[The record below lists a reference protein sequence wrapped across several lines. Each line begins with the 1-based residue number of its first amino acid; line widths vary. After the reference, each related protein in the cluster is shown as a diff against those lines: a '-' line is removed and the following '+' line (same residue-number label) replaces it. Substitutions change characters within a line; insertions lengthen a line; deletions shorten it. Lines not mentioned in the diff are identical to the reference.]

1 MTELHDAPDV
11 DRPPVGD
18 EQGPVDGPDGAD
30 AGATEAR
37 DPDPGAGSA
46 RDHVVAVLGRG
57 LARIGGASWESAVTG
72 LVVAACATFVL
83 VTVHPGLI
91 LTENTP
97 TGGDMGSH
105 VWGPMY
111 LMREVLPQWR
121 LSGWSPDWYAGF
133 PAFQFYMVVPMLAIV
148 VLDVGVR
155 SPLLALSLPA
165 ALVVVGSGWF
175 VPRLHRWRWL
185 LFGVGL
191 ALTLLVV
198 PIPYGIAFKLV
209 AVSGLVGLPV
219 AAWALGRLAGA
230 PFPVPPALALGS
242 LFFIYNIEPTLN
254 SGTGNIIGGNL
265 TSTMAGEFSFSI
277 SLTLGV
283 LYLGFLLR
291 GLRTGRGR
299 ATTAVLLALCGLCH
313 IIPAFYVLGA
323 TALALV
329 IWPGRARLRW
339 FLPIGPVAGL
349 LAAFWV
355 VPFATRHAYVNDM
368 GWERVPHP
376 NSDPSQGYW
385 DYLAPHALWVPIG
398 LAAVGLVV
406 GIVFGRRLAYLLGAL
421 VVLSGLAFVHVPD
434 GRLWNARILPLY
446 YLALFLLAALGVAE
460 VLRAL
465 AVLVSRD
472 PRAPTPW
479 VGVAAALPAVVFV
492 VLFLGGP
499 LATLPGISGVNE
511 KGEATLFADSPI
523 EMTRTYRNPGSFW
536 ARYNFRGLEG
546 QEPVATGAGS
556 DAAVPDGQGG
566 WPEYRDM
573 VATMGALGQDP
584 DHGCGRAFW
593 EFSRERLGSYGT
605 TMAPMMLP
613 YFTDGCIGSMEGLY
627 FESSAT
633 TPYHFLTQCQLSQAG
648 SCSQRDL
655 AYSGFDLER
664 GLDQLELM
672 GVRYYMAVSD
682 TAVTQAAQSDR
693 LTEVAV
699 SGPWHVYELDPEASQ
714 AVVGLAADPVV
725 LEGVEPTQDSWLD
738 PAAAW
743 FQDPTRWN
751 VPFTI
756 EGPDDWPRVT
766 LPEVGDEGDDGTPRR
781 VGDRTLPDF
790 PTEAVREAQVSDI
803 EMGTDTISFAVDE
816 PGTPVLVKA
825 SYFPNWEAT
834 GAEGPYRVSP
844 NLMVVVPTDQQ
855 VTLHYGRTS
864 VDWAGYLLTLLGLAG
879 VVLLWRLGPVAIP
892 EGWVER
898 RRRRRDEARED
909 ARREADARARAEEWL
924 DAPAGER
931 ATAPV
936 DGPTGPAPPVGDAPV
951 PWAGSVVDPTHHD
964 AAPPRD
970 PALDGTSADG
980 PPDDDP
986 RTGEAPAPALRLH
999 RGDLHPGRRRGAGP
1013 AGPGRGAHRG
1023 RGRRGRAHRRGRGQL
1038 LPAPPDHLR
1047 RGPVGALGAAPGG
1060 LRPHRPG
1067 RRCGRRGRAPRP
1079 GRGDRLAVR
1088 PGAGGS
1094 QAPRHRAGVGR
1105 PLRRLPVGPVRGG
1118 PGPAGR
1124 ARPPAPGARRPAPV
1138 GGGAGLPGAGP
1149 HRRGGR
1155 RASAP
1160 SWPPSRRATTCRW
1173 WWSMTARAT
1182 ARPRRPGPPGPT
1194 RSSSSRRTGARG
1206 RRCGPACWWPT
1217 AAPSP
1222 SPTPTSPTRR
1232 PRSPTWPSRWS
1243 PGGTSWSAAGSTPTP
1258 RPSCGPGGCASWV
1271 GG

>member
-1 MTELHDAPDV
+1 MTEVHDVAGVGGTAAPRRGGSDA
-11 DRPPVGD
+11 
-18 EQGPVDGPDGAD
+18 DGSDADGSD
-30 AGATEAR
+30 AHGAVAAPAGGSTGLAAAR
-37 DPDPGAGSA
+37 A
-46 RDHVVAVLGRG
+46 RVATVVRAG

-91 LTENTP
+91 LTDNTP

-133 PAFQFYMVVPMLAIV
+133 PAFQFYMVLPMLAIV

-165 ALVVVGSGWF
+165 ALAVVPLGWF
-175 VPRLHRWRWL
+175 VARLRRWRWA

-191 ALTLLVV
+191 LLTLLVLPV
-198 PIPYGIAFKLV
+198 PYGVAFKLV
-209 AVSGLVGLPV
+209 AVSGLVTLPV

-242 LFFIYNIEPTLN
+242 LFFLYNLEPTLN

-277 SLTLGV
+277 SLTLGL
-283 LYLGFLLR
+283 LYLGFLIR
-291 GLRTGRGR
+291 GLRTGEGR

-368 GWERVPHP
+368 GWERVPHVG
-376 NSDPSQGYW
+376 SDPAQGYW
-385 DYLAPHALWVPIG
+385 DYLAPNALWVPLG

-406 GIVFGRRLAYLLGAL
+406 GVVVGRRLAYLLGAL

-472 PRAPTPW
+472 PRRPTPW

-499 LATLPGISGVNE
+499 LATLPGISGVND
-511 KGEATLFADSPI
+511 KGEATLFAGSPI

-546 QEPVATGAGS
+546 QEPVATGAG
-556 DAAVPDGQGG
+556 AEATVPDGQGG

-573 VATMGALGQDP
+573 VATMAALGQDP

-593 EFSRERLGSYGT
+593 EFERERLGTYGT

-655 AYSGFDLER
+655 AYSGFDLDR

-672 GVRYYMAVSD
+672 GVTYYMAVSD
-682 TAVTQAAQSDR
+682 TAVTQASQSDR

-699 SGPWHVYELDPEASQ
+699 SGPWHVYELDPERSQ
-714 AVVGLAADPVV
+714 QVVGLGAEPVV
-725 LEGVEPTQDSWLD
+725 LEDVEPTQDSWLD

-743 FQDPTRWN
+743 FQDPSRWA
-751 VPFTI
+751 VPFALD
-756 EGPDDWPRVT
+756 GPEDWARVE
-766 LPEVGDEGDDGTPRR
+766 LPEAEEETSSGTPRR
-781 VGDRTLPDF
+781 VGDRTLPDL
-790 PTEAVREAQVSDI
+790 PVDEVREAQVSEV
-803 EMGTDTISFAVDE
+803 EMGTDTISFRVDE

-844 NLMVVVPTDQQ
+844 NLMVVVPTDQE
-855 VTLHYGRTS
+855 VSLHYGRTS
-864 VDWAGYLLTLLGLAG
+864 VDWAGYALTLLGLVG
-879 VVLLWRLGPVAIP
+879 LVVLWRLGPVAVP
-892 EGWVER
+892 EGWVDR
-898 RRRRRDEARED
+898 RRRLRDEDRD
-909 ARREADARARAEEWL
+909 RARREAEARSRAEGWL
-924 DAPAGER
+924 AAPPVAAPGAGTPDDA
-931 ATAPV
+931 
-936 DGPTGPAPPVGDAPV
+936 GPAPPDRDPV
-951 PWAGSVVDPTHHD
+951 PWADRAPWSDGPDGSDGSDPVPGAD
-964 AAPPRD
+964 GAGDAPPGD
-970 PALDGTSADG
+970 D
-980 PPDDDP
+980 PPD
-986 RTGEAPAPALRLH
+986 R
-999 RGDLHPGRRRGAGP
+999 
-1013 AGPGRGAHRG
+1013 
-1023 RGRRGRAHRRGRGQL
+1023 
-1038 LPAPPDHLR
+1038 
-1047 RGPVGALGAAPGG
+1047 
-1060 LRPHRPG
+1060 
-1067 RRCGRRGRAPRP
+1067 
-1079 GRGDRLAVR
+1079 
-1088 PGAGGS
+1088 
-1094 QAPRHRAGVGR
+1094 
-1105 PLRRLPVGPVRGG
+1105 
-1118 PGPAGR
+1118 
-1124 ARPPAPGARRPAPV
+1124 
-1138 GGGAGLPGAGP
+1138 
-1149 HRRGGR
+1149 
-1155 RASAP
+1155 
-1160 SWPPSRRATTCRW
+1160 
-1173 WWSMTARAT
+1173 
-1182 ARPRRPGPPGPT
+1182 
-1194 RSSSSRRTGARG
+1194 
-1206 RRCGPACWWPT
+1206 
-1217 AAPSP
+1217 
-1222 SPTPTSPTRR
+1222 
-1232 PRSPTWPSRWS
+1232 
-1243 PGGTSWSAAGSTPTP
+1243 
-1258 RPSCGPGGCASWV
+1258 
-1271 GG
+1271 